1 LGAAA
6 RPPLA
11 LSGIEPLRVGLIGY
25 GVAGAAFHAPLID
38 AVPGLS
44 LAAVVTAN
52 AERAAEVGRAH
63 PGAAVLASPDE
74 LFDDSGS
81 HDVVVVAAP
90 NRAHVPLALAA
101 LAAGL
106 HVVVD
111 KPLAASVAE
120 ASRLVEAASAAGRV
134 AAVFH
139 NRRWDGDFRTLRRLV
154 AANRLGSLWRLESRF
169 ERWRPSVRSESWR
182 ERADPQDAGGLLFD
196 LGSHLIDQALLLC
209 GPVARVF
216 AELEVRRPGASVD
229 DDAFVALEH
238 RGGARTHLWM
248 SQTAAQAGPRFR
260 ALGSSGA
267 YVKWGLDVQEA
278 ALRAGARADSPG
290 FGVES
295 SSAWGTV
302 GAGEDVEPVETEPG
316 RYLGFYEELER
327 AIRAGAPPPVPLE
340 AGVAVLRVIEAALE
354 SARGGVVAEL

>member
-1 LGAAA
+1 
-6 RPPLA
+6 
-11 LSGIEPLRVGLIGY
+11 
-25 GVAGAAFHAPLID
+25 
-38 AVPGLS
+38 
-44 LAAVVTAN
+44 
-52 AERAAEVGRAH
+52 
-63 PGAAVLASPDE
+63 
-74 LFDDSGS
+74 
-81 HDVVVVAAP
+81 
-90 NRAHVPLALAA
+90 
-101 LAAGL
+101 
-106 HVVVD
+106 VVVD
-111 KPLAASVAE
+111 KPLAASVAD

-139 NRRWDGDFRTLRRLV
+139 NRRWDGDFLTLRRLV
-154 AANRLGSLWRLESRF
+154 AEGRLGSLWRLESRF
-169 ERWRPSVRSESWR
+169 ERWRASVRSESWR
-182 ERADPQDAGGLLFD
+182 ERADPEDAGGLLFD

-229 DDAFVALEH
+229 DDTFVALEH

-290 FGVES
+290 FGVEAR
-295 SSAWGTV
+295 SAWGLV
-302 GAGEDVEPVETEPG
+302 GAGEELEPVETEPG
-316 RYLGFYEELER
+316 RYVAFYEELER
-327 AIRAGAPPPVPLE
+327 AIRTGAPPPVPLE
-340 AGVAVLRVIEAALE
+340 AGVEVLRVIEAALE